1 MLALLAR
8 VRFCDAPRNL
18 RGGARHELFKSVKNF
33 LLIGVAPTVGGLAL
47 AAALVKSGIDLADP
61 ANSES
66 GDSWLGLGPPLV
78 IAIGFLILGVVL
90 MLLQWRA
97 NPAFFRRK
105 LEVVG
110 PDGLAVTP
118 SIDPDAGRA

>member
-1 MLALLAR
+1 M
-8 VRFCDAPRNL
+8 
-18 RGGARHELFKSVKNF
+18 
-33 LLIGVAPTVGGLAL
+33 APTVRGLAL
-47 AAALVKSGIDLADP
+47 AAVLVKSGIDLADP

-105 LEVVG
+105 LKVVG

-118 SIDPDAGRA
+118 SIDPDAGTA